1 MKLERFSFKVPGFYC
16 SILHLRLILAVAYS
30 NSSFFLIL
38 QNYASMDLSILLLI
52 DSWLIYGLEA
62 IMNKEL
68 NISVYAF
75 VNKYTHLC

>member
-1 MKLERFSFKVPGFYC
+1 MLNITPM
-16 SILHLRLILAVAYS
+16 RLILPVAYS
-30 NSSFFLIL
+30 SSSFFLIL
-38 QNYASMDLSILLLI
+38 QNYASTDLSILLLI

-75 VNKYTHLC
+75 VNKYTHLCWT